1 MLLFYIRHGD
11 PIYTP
16 DKLTPLGH
24 RQAEAVA
31 HRLALYGIDKVFS
44 SDSVRAM
51 QTAQPTCELLHLKK
65 TILPEFHETI
75 AYKEMKVKE
84 TSVEPN
90 YYTWPWGHVKLR
102 SLFLSREVRNLG
114 DNWYT
119 HPEVLKIRNFKPA
132 VDRIADAADAWLA
145 SLGYTHDRDAARYTV
160 TSENPDE
167 RIALFAHEGVGKILL
182 SHILDIPYP
191 LYAPHFDLQH
201 SGMTVI
207 EFFMGRDG
215 LAHARTLT
223 HSNDSHLYRDGLPLD
238 YQHRIRF

>member
-51 QTAQPTCELLHLKK
+51 QTAQPTCELLRLKK
-65 TILPEFHETI
+65 TIIPEFNESI
-75 AYKEMKVKE
+75 AYGEMKVRQEGEKK
-84 TSVEPN
+84 P
-90 YYTWPWGHVKLR
+90 YTWPWSHSEIR
-102 SLFLSREVRNLG
+102 SLLLSREVRELG
-114 DNWYT
+114 DKWYT
-119 HPEVLKIRNFKPA
+119 HPEILKFRDFAPA
-132 VDRIADAADAWLA
+132 VNRMATVADEWLA
-145 SLGYTHDRDAARYTV
+145 SLGYAHDRDAARYTV

-167 RIALFAHEGVGKILL
+167 RIALFAHEGVGKLLL

-191 LYAPHFDLQH
+191 LYAMHFELQH

-207 EFFMGRDG
+207 EFRTNKDG
-215 LAHARTLT
+215 LTYARTLT

-238 YQHRIRF
+238 YKHHIRF

>member
-1 MLLFYIRHGD
+1 MRLFYIRHGD